1 MRHRGEILMPF
12 HLVHTLLACTRGGGE
27 EEVWHCIFSG
37 SLHHNFHHLVFPS
50 AFTSTDSSLHTPHY
64 YFYYQSTQVR
74 LYLQE
79 LSSSLV
85 SIIAA
90 RRDILIQ
97 NKMRLSSAA
106 LIAVL
111 ATSGSSYISSF
122 QLQHGVTRRDSA
134 ALERVTS
141 LQAFKLKDG
150 ETKNM
155 FEGPAPLVKERDACG
170 VGFIA
175 NTQSGGK

>member
-1 MRHRGEILMPF
+1 
-12 HLVHTLLACTRGGGE
+12 
-27 EEVWHCIFSG
+27 
-37 SLHHNFHHLVFPS
+37 
-50 AFTSTDSSLHTPHY
+50 
-64 YFYYQSTQVR
+64 
-74 LYLQE
+74 
-79 LSSSLV
+79 
-85 SIIAA
+85 
-90 RRDILIQ
+90 
-97 NKMRLSSAA
+97 MRLSSAA

-134 ALERVTS
+134 ALERVAS
-141 LQAFKLKDG
+141 LQAFKLKEG